1 MREIL
6 TRKRDIAAAVARFR
20 RAIAALDA
28 HPRKAEWVFP
38 NGVRETISTY
48 TIVTRSGRLLVGL
61 PARAGAGGRVPHL
74 LRLDRDDG
82 GLTADI
88 EINIAPALERKVSGV
103 YLRDG
108 KSVWLATRGRFTA
121 YRGTLT
127 RERVF
132 QHFEKWLIDTADG
145 NARAQVIPVAALDSP
160 TLADD
165 VADFVRAVVALK
177 SDYRHGEGS
186 AVQTGW
192 RENETGNTVAEI
204 GAKVDS
210 HGDLHGPLC
219 STLEARL
226 LALTHMSARHKV
238 CRNSE
243 IDVALVDARTNC
255 ARAIFEVRTTLTRGA
270 ALHAAVGRLLCHRHI
285 YGNDDTLLFIA
296 LAPDAIT
303 QAVVFKNI
311 FERVG
316 IAVVVRDGA
325 DFRTTEGMPLA
336 ELLDP
341 VLNG

>member
-1 MREIL
+1 MHEIL

-38 NGVRETISTY
+38 NGVRETITTY

-82 GLTADI
+82 GMTPDI
-88 EINIAPALERKVSGV
+88 EINIAPVLERKVSGV

-108 KSVWLATRGRFTA
+108 KCLWLATRGRFTA

-165 VADFVRAVVALK
+165 LADFVRAVVALK

-192 RENETGNTVAEI
+192 RENEAGHTAAEPCVK
-204 GAKVDS
+204 GDS

-243 IDVALVDARTNC
+243 IDAALVDARTNRAC
-255 ARAIFEVRTTLTRGA
+255 AIFEVRTTLTRGA
-270 ALHAAVGRLLCHRHI
+270 ALHATVGRLLCHRHL

-296 LAPDAIT
+296 LASEEIR
-303 QAVVFKNI
+303 QIIVFKEFFKILRVVAVVRN
-311 FERVG
+311 G
-316 IAVVVRDGA
+316 H
-325 DFRTTEGMPLA
+325 DFRTPDGTPLA
-336 ELLDP
+336 QLIDP